1 METAA
6 PGDTVLVHFTARTE
20 DGEVVET
27 SRDRDPDRVTL
38 GEGDINPAFEEAL
51 IGMAPGEETEVHLP
65 AEDAYGPR
73 HQNLVFTVKRSRVSG
88 EETPVPGALVRITLP
103 TGGEGYA
110 TVRKV
115 GPRRLLLDANHPLA
129 GEDLT
134 YRLTL
139 VAIIDD

>member
-1 METAA
+1 METAS
-6 PGDTVLVHFTARTE
+6 PGDTVLVHFTARKM

-38 GEGDINPAFEEAL
+38 GEGAINPAFEEAL
-51 IGMAPGEETEVHLP
+51 VGMAPGEETEVHLA
-65 AEDAYGPR
+65 AEHAYGPR
-73 HQNLVFTVKRSRVSG
+73 HRNLVFTVRRSRLTG
-88 EETPVPGALVRITLP
+88 EETPVPGSVVRITLP

-129 GEDLT
+129 GEDLI